1 MTPGVSQ
8 PATLFS
14 SMSTTSATASS
25 TSFPSAQ
32 SGIRPD
38 RAYDELVFH
47 NPEFCSQCHRQIRAY
62 DDYRPEV
69 QEENKRG
76 GAVSKY
82 APEER
87 YRRAFGGA
95 GGYRV
100 QDMDAYGE
108 LRVHR
113 PTSYCSECGSQQGRA
128 DGSRTL
134 SESAAL
140 DAARYLVGAL
150 EHQDVDLDRGA
161 LYKVVKEGKS
171 RRDLQGHDSD
181 LFRKAAE
188 FAIKRARYDA

>member
-1 MTPGVSQ
+1 
-8 PATLFS
+8 
-14 SMSTTSATASS
+14 MSTTASATAS
-25 TSFPSAQ
+25 SFPSAQ
-32 SGIRPD
+32 SGIDPD
-38 RAYDELVFH
+38 DAYDELVFH

-69 QEENKRG
+69 EAENKQG
-76 GAVSKY
+76 GKVSKY

-87 YRRAFGGA
+87 YRRAYHGSQ
-95 GGYRV
+95 GYRV
-100 QDMDAYGE
+100 QDMDDYGE

-113 PTSYCSECGSQQGRA
+113 PTTYCDECGSQHGRA

-134 SESAAL
+134 SESNAL

-161 LYKVVKEGKS
+161 LYHVVKEGKS

-181 LFRKAAE
+181 LFRRATE
-188 FAIKRARYDA
+188 FAIKRARYER